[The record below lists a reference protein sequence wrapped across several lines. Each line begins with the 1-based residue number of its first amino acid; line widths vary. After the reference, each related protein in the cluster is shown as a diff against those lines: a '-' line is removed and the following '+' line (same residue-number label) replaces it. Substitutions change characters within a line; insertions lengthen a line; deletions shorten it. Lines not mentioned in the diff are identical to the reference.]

1 MSRDGSHHPRAAASE
16 LWLMVLL
23 ANLVGVASAA
33 VAVALRS
40 GVHELFHLLE
50 PLRGTAWGALLP
62 AAGAFA
68 GVWVVRVL
76 FREPGGH
83 GVPAVLESVSRQGGF
98 MRVRSIFSRLVGS
111 LLTVAG
117 GGSAGLEGPIVFSA
131 AAVGSSIGGGLRLAE
146 RQRIRLLACGV
157 AGGIGAIFGA
167 PLTGLIFAM
176 EVVLAE
182 WSLAT
187 VIPVAVSAAVATEIG
202 RALLGAEAA
211 FHAGEFAW
219 DAADLAASVPLGA
232 LCGLISV
239 GLVVAI
245 FRAEGIAQRLKA
257 RPALRAYGVVAAIA
271 GLGVGLIGW
280 RMPDAIGE
288 GYTVVGQAL
297 GGDLQVG
304 GALLLALLAGK
315 FLSTALTLGSNAPG
329 GIFAPSLV
337 LGALLGA
344 AFGQLL
350 PALIPGVSFADP
362 GFFALAAMAGLV
374 AGAMQAP
381 FTGIF
386 LALETTGG
394 WHQTLPLMVVATLSA
409 LVSRTLL
416 RHSFYTWEVAESG
429 RLLRPGTDRRI
440 LADLTVGEMLDAESV
455 SIEAGK
461 TLQDLAAV
469 LPTTH
474 RNHFAVIDAD
484 GRLQGMLDL
493 SHLRAFIFDD
503 TLRQVTPV
511 DTVMEV
517 RPALRQTQSL
527 LDATQEFERSGSWVL
542 PVVDDD
548 ERFVGTIS
556 KSTLF
561 DRYRSELIVQTADR
575 SE

>member
-1 MSRDGSHHPRAAASE
+1 MSEGGSVHPRHAASE
-16 LWLMVLL
+16 LWRLVVL

-40 GVHELFHLLE
+40 GVHTLFALLE
-50 PLRGTAWGALLP
+50 AWRSGPAGILLP

-68 GVWVVRVL
+68 GVAVVRVV

-83 GVPAVLESVSRQGGF
+83 GVPAVLESVSRRGGF
-98 MRVRSIFSRLVGS
+98 MRARSILSRLFGS

-117 GGSAGLEGPIVFSA
+117 GGSAGLEGPIVFSS
-131 AAVGSSIGGGLRLAE
+131 AAVGSTIGGWLGLAE

-182 WSLAT
+182 WTLGT
-187 VIPVAVSAAVATEIG
+187 VVPVAVSAAVATEIG
-202 RALLGAEAA
+202 RVVLGGEAP

-219 DAADLAASVPLGA
+219 DPADLVASAPLGA
-232 LCGLISV
+232 LCGLVSV
-239 GLVVAI
+239 GLVLAI
-245 FRAEGIAQRLKA
+245 FRAERAAGWMKER
-257 RPALRAYGVVAAIA
+257 ALLRRAGVVAAVA

-280 RMPDAIGE
+280 FLPQAIGE
-288 GYTVVGQAL
+288 GYELVGQAL
-297 GGDLQVG
+297 AGEMRAGG
-304 GALLLALLAGK
+304 LLLLLLLGGK
-315 FLSTALTLGSNAPG
+315 FLATVLTLGSNAPG

-344 AFGQLL
+344 GFGR
-350 PALIPGVSFADP
+350 LIDFAVPGVEFAEP

-374 AGAMQAP
+374 AGTMQAP

-409 LVSRTLL
+409 LVSRSLL
-416 RHSFYTWEVAESG
+416 KHSFYTWEVAETG
-429 RLLRPGTDRRI
+429 RLLRPGTDQRI
-440 LADLTVGEMLDAESV
+440 LADLTVGEMLDEESPTV
-455 SIEAGK
+455 PAGRSLQ
-461 TLQDLAAV
+461 TL
-469 LPTTH
+469 TTVIAGTQ
-474 RNHFAVIDAD
+474 RNHFAVL
-484 GRLQGMLDL
+484 GPEEQLLGMLDI
-493 SHLRAFIFDD
+493 SKLRAFIFDD

-511 DTVMEV
+511 DTVMEHP
-517 RPALRQTQSL
+517 PALRADQSL
-527 LDATQEFERSGSWVL
+527 LEATQEFDRCGAWVL
-542 PVVDDD
+542 PVVDADG
-548 ERFVGTIS
+548 RFVGTVS

-561 DRYRSELIVQTADR
+561 DRYRSELIVQTAER